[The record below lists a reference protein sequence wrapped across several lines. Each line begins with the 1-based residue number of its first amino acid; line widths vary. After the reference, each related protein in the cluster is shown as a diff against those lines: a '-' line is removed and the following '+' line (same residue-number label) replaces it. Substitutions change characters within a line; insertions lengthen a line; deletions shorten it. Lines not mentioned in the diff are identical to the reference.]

1 MINSTHL
8 ANWPKEVIRYF
19 LDGLSWSIEG
29 IYSVEDS
36 VLDVLV
42 TVLSIEDGFLTSL
55 LCFLN
60 TCFIITAIC
69 RLASS
74 VNGTSLSRCAA

>member
-1 MINSTHL
+1 M
-8 ANWPKEVIRYF
+8 ANWSKEVIRYF
-19 LDGLSWSIEG
+19 LDGLRWSIEG

-42 TVLSIEDGFLTSL
+42 TVISIEDGFLTSL
-55 LCFLN
+55 LCLLN
-60 TCFIITAIC
+60 TCFIITATC